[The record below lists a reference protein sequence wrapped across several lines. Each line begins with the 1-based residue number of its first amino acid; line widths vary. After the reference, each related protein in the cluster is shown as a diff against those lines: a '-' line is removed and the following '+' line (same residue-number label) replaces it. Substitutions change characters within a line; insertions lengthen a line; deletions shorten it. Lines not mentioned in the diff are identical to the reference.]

1 MIHDPCH
8 YIYTIYQISSIG
20 MAKSALEAVGGLNL
34 YGKGYGTTTSTIM
47 VMNILEPNM
56 IRRSRS

>member
-47 VMNILEPNM
+47 VMNSFESNM